1 MLDCIA
7 GIAIGTGLWW
17 AKVFYG
23 ATLESFVMS
32 GSMWAPLLVLAVT
45 IFLIRIHPEPADAC
59 CKCFED
65 GVAFAGVFVGVKFGQ
80 WRNPV
85 LNSIGVGHQISL
97 HEPVVILLFKIS
109 LQITLGS
116 DPLILLPL
124 ISKGS
129 LHSLGGEQLQ
139 SLFYTGFC
147 HLSIV
152 CLRRRD
158 LTCLVVISSEPRKLF
173 GPPC

>member
-7 GIAIGTGLWW
+7 GIAIGTALWW
-17 AKVFYG
+17 VKVSYG
-23 ATLESFVMS
+23 TILESFVMS

-45 IFLIRIHPEPADAC
+45 ILLIRIHPEPADAC

-85 LNSIGVGHQISL
+85 LNSTGVGHQISF
-97 HEPVVILLFKIS
+97 HEPVVILLFKTS

-116 DPLILLPL
+116 DPPYSSTTNLKGVSALLGWRAATKPLLHRLLPPL
-124 ISKGS
+124 YRLLEKAR
-129 LHSLGGEQLQ
+129 LDMP
-139 SLFYTGFC
+139 
-147 HLSIV
+147 
-152 CLRRRD
+152 RRYFIRA
-158 LTCLVVISSEPRKLF
+158 S
-173 GPPC
+173 